1 MLKPKPF
8 KGASVIV
15 IMTRYMVAPE
25 IFDAL
30 LDAVKLNGAEVF
42 LCCDLSLTGPNHFHV
57 ISSSDH
63 EKFEDLRSKGCN
75 LSGPQCVLSCAKEN
89 RAPPKQGFT
98 CCLAMDGIKVVATGF
113 DMRMKSVIVS
123 S

>member
-63 EKFEDLRSKGCN
+63 VTNSDHFHFAV
-75 LSGPQCVLSCAKEN
+75 PYTQA
-89 RAPPKQGFT
+89 
-98 CCLAMDGIKVVATGF
+98 
-113 DMRMKSVIVS
+113 
-123 S
+123 